1 MSSCSPTMGAEGK
14 MASANSMGQHV
25 EVADSHS
32 VQLLGAIE
40 ASPSSLSSSSSSSLP
55 AEVNFSGKEYSV
67 DSNFLTPRAAR
78 EGTPPRADAQIEIGL
93 PPRAPSTG
101 CASGDSGESN
111 STNSSSESSIAGA
124 QPTAENSQ
132 PKKKVIRRIVKVRR
146 VVKKMKKKDEKF
158 YLRTAFDLLDRD
170 QDGHVTPEELQ
181 FMLRNLGIHVR
192 DELID
197 DLLREASRTGS
208 GLIDETEFLQWVA
221 RIQALKDDSN
231 TSSSSSSSNNPA
243 QSADDDLTQDLV
255 AAFRVFDRDGNGYI
269 TRDEL
274 KSAMDM
280 IGENVT
286 EYQLNE
292 MLELADADK
301 DGRINYEDFQNFFLN
316 NFEALVQP
324 PKK

>member
-1 MSSCSPTMGAEGK
+1 MSTAVN
-14 MASANSMGQHV
+14 MASAKPN
-25 EVADSHS
+25 
-32 VQLLGAIE
+32 
-40 ASPSSLSSSSSSSLP
+40 
-55 AEVNFSGKEYSV
+55 
-67 DSNFLTPRAAR
+67 
-78 EGTPPRADAQIEIGL
+78 
-93 PPRAPSTG
+93 
-101 CASGDSGESN
+101 ESN
-111 STNSSSESSIAGA
+111 ESTTSKGRTLTEEEI
-124 QPTAENSQ
+124 
-132 PKKKVIRRIVKVRR
+132 
-146 VVKKMKKKDEKF
+146 KD
-158 YLRTAFDLLDRD
+158 LRTAFDLLDRD

-221 RIQALKDDSN
+221 RIQALKEAAESS
-231 TSSSSSSSNNPA
+231 TSSSSSSSTSTTQA
-243 QSADDDLTQDLV
+243 ADDDLTQDLV

-316 NFEALVQP
+316 NIDTLVQP
-324 PKK
+324 VGRK

>member
-1 MSSCSPTMGAEGK
+1 MSSSLTMGAAGRNPN
-14 MASANSMGQHV
+14 ATLAQPAGNTSA
-25 EVADSHS
+25 SHS
-32 VQLLGAIE
+32 VELSCAVQSSP
-40 ASPSSLSSSSSSSLP
+40 SPSSLPSP
-55 AEVNFSGKEYSV
+55 PGETSGKTRPGTAVDAPV
-67 DSNFLTPRAAR
+67 DSNFLTPQAAR
-78 EGTPPRADAQIEIGL
+78 EGTPPRVDAPIE
-93 PPRAPSTG
+93 PEPR
-101 CASGDSGESN
+101 
-111 STNSSSESSIAGA
+111 SSVSVSDTGA
-124 QPTAENSQ
+124 QAQAAADGANGSEPR
-132 PKKKVIRRIVKVRR
+132 PKTKVIRRIIKVRR

-274 KSAMDM
+274 KAAMDM

-301 DGRINYEDFQNFFLN
+301 DGRINYEEFARL
-316 NFEALVQP
+316 LL
-324 PKK
+324 

>member
-1 MSSCSPTMGAEGK
+1 MMSSAAESPTDIETEM
-14 MASANSMGQHV
+14 
-25 EVADSHS
+25 VAVTDG
-32 VQLLGAIE
+32 VRRVL
-40 ASPSSLSSSSSSSLP
+40 
-55 AEVNFSGKEYSV
+55 
-67 DSNFLTPRAAR
+67 DSNFLIAKTDR
-78 EGTPPRADAQIEIGL
+78 EGTPPKCSNDNSCDELSSSVKVIGEEV
-93 PPRAPSTG
+93 
-101 CASGDSGESN
+101 ASGTDSTTEEG
-111 STNSSSESSIAGA
+111 
-124 QPTAENSQ
+124 
-132 PKKKVIRRIVKVRR
+132 PKPKLKKRIIKRIVK
-146 VVKKMKKKDEKF
+146 KKKIVPKKDEKF

-221 RIQALKDDSN
+221 RIQALKEDSS
-231 TSSSSSSSNNPA
+231 TSSSSSSNSA
-243 QSADDDLTQDLV
+243 TQAADDDLTQDLV

-301 DGRINYEDFQNFFLN
+301 DGRINYEEFARL
-316 NFEALVQP
+316 LL
-324 PKK
+324 

>member
-1 MSSCSPTMGAEGK
+1 MRPT
-14 MASANSMGQHV
+14 ASFVRSFRSFLAGTKGILIV
-25 EVADSHS
+25 
-32 VQLLGAIE
+32 
-40 ASPSSLSSSSSSSLP
+40 P
-55 AEVNFSGKEYSV
+55 AENGLHS
-67 DSNFLTPRAAR
+67 
-78 EGTPPRADAQIEIGL
+78 IECQGH
-93 PPRAPSTG
+93 
-101 CASGDSGESN
+101 
-111 STNSSSESSIAGA
+111 
-124 QPTAENSQ
+124 
-132 PKKKVIRRIVKVRR
+132 IRKSH
-146 VVKKMKKKDEKF
+146 
-158 YLRTAFDLLDRD
+158 LRTAFDLLDRD

-197 DLLREASRTGS
+197 DLLREASRTARTLHSSVSCSKANRARRMPTNGIAMHQQQMDDRNGRLKQRPNHLGLDGIAIIDCYRGLHHSELSISGSVPVGS

-316 NFEALVQP
+316 NIDTLVQP
-324 PKK
+324 VKK

>member
-1 MSSCSPTMGAEGK
+1 MSATVN
-14 MASANSMGQHV
+14 MANAKPDESNEM
-25 EVADSHS
+25 
-32 VQLLGAIE
+32 LGA
-40 ASPSSLSSSSSSSLP
+40 SLIGRRKGTTSK
-55 AEVNFSGKEYSV
+55 GKA
-67 DSNFLTPRAAR
+67 LT
-78 EGTPPRADAQIEIGL
+78 EEEI
-93 PPRAPSTG
+93 
-101 CASGDSGESN
+101 
-111 STNSSSESSIAGA
+111 
-124 QPTAENSQ
+124 
-132 PKKKVIRRIVKVRR
+132 
-146 VVKKMKKKDEKF
+146 KD
-158 YLRTAFDLLDRD
+158 LRTAFDLLDRD

-221 RIQALKDDSN
+221 RIQALTEES
-231 TSSSSSSSNNPA
+231 TSSSSSSNSA
-243 QSADDDLTQDLV
+243 TQAADDDLTQDLV

-301 DGRINYEDFQNFFLN
+301 DGRINYEDFQLFFLN
-316 NFEALVQP
+316 NIDTFVQNGR
-324 PKK
+324 K

>member
-14 MASANSMGQHV
+14 MASASSMGHHV

-32 VQLLGAIE
+32 VQLLEAIE
-40 ASPSSLSSSSSSSLP
+40 TSPSSLSSSSSLP
-55 AEVNFSGKEYSV
+55 AEVNFSGKEHSV

-93 PPRAPSTG
+93 PPRAPPTG

-111 STNSSSESSIAGA
+111 NTNSSSGSSIGGA

-301 DGRINYEDFQNFFLN
+301 DGRINYEEFARL
-316 NFEALVQP
+316 LL
-324 PKK
+324 

>member
-1 MSSCSPTMGAEGK
+1 MAVPKKIDRASSEGK
-14 MASANSMGQHV
+14 IALYKWECEKHNNKIHRKHCNNTREIETESAKMSENF
-25 EVADSHS
+25 
-32 VQLLGAIE
+32 I
-40 ASPSSLSSSSSSSLP
+40 
-55 AEVNFSGKEYSV
+55 NFS
-67 DSNFLTPRAAR
+67 
-78 EGTPPRADAQIEIGL
+78 EI
-93 PPRAPSTG
+93 R
-101 CASGDSGESN
+101 D
-111 STNSSSESSIAGA
+111 
-124 QPTAENSQ
+124 
-132 PKKKVIRRIVKVRR
+132 
-146 VVKKMKKKDEKF
+146 
-158 YLRTAFDLLDRD
+158 LRTAFDLLDRD

-221 RIQALKDDSN
+221 RIQALKEESN
-231 TSSSSSSSNNPA
+231 SSSSGSSSSNSTTQA
-243 QSADDDLTQDLV
+243 ADDDLTQDLV

-301 DGRINYEDFQNFFLN
+301 DGRINYEEFARL
-316 NFEALVQP
+316 LL
-324 PKK
+324 

>member
-1 MSSCSPTMGAEGK
+1 MRRERVGEREC
-14 MASANSMGQHV
+14 V
-25 EVADSHS
+25 S
-32 VQLLGAIE
+32 VIK
-40 ASPSSLSSSSSSSLP
+40 SLSSVSQ
-55 AEVNFSGKEYSV
+55 VRMSGFYNHIKST
-67 DSNFLTPRAAR
+67 STTSKGRTLT
-78 EGTPPRADAQIEIGL
+78 EEEI
-93 PPRAPSTG
+93 
-101 CASGDSGESN
+101 
-111 STNSSSESSIAGA
+111 
-124 QPTAENSQ
+124 
-132 PKKKVIRRIVKVRR
+132 
-146 VVKKMKKKDEKF
+146 KD
-158 YLRTAFDLLDRD
+158 LRTAFDLLDRD

-221 RIQALKDDSN
+221 RIQALKEETSTSN
-231 TSSSSSSSNNPA
+231 SSSSSSSTSTTQA
-243 QSADDDLTQDLV
+243 ADDDLTQDLV

-301 DGRINYEDFQNFFLN
+301 DGRINYEEFARL
-316 NFEALVQP
+316 LL
-324 PKK
+324 

>member
-1 MSSCSPTMGAEGK
+1 MSDLSELEDAAK
-14 MASANSMGQHV
+14 M
-25 EVADSHS
+25 
-32 VQLLGAIE
+32 LGAALIGRRK
-40 ASPSSLSSSSSSSLP
+40 SSV
-55 AEVNFSGKEYSV
+55 AKGKT
-67 DSNFLTPRAAR
+67 LT
-78 EGTPPRADAQIEIGL
+78 EEEI
-93 PPRAPSTG
+93 
-101 CASGDSGESN
+101 
-111 STNSSSESSIAGA
+111 
-124 QPTAENSQ
+124 
-132 PKKKVIRRIVKVRR
+132 
-146 VVKKMKKKDEKF
+146 KD
-158 YLRTAFDLLDRD
+158 LRTAFDLLDRD

-221 RIQALKDDSN
+221 RIQALKDDSQ

-316 NFEALVQP
+316 NIDTIVPP

>member
-1 MSSCSPTMGAEGK
+1 MSTAVN
-14 MASANSMGQHV
+14 MASAK
-25 EVADSHS
+25 
-32 VQLLGAIE
+32 
-40 ASPSSLSSSSSSSLP
+40 PS
-55 AEVNFSGKEYSV
+55 
-67 DSNFLTPRAAR
+67 
-78 EGTPPRADAQIEIGL
+78 
-93 PPRAPSTG
+93 
-101 CASGDSGESN
+101 ESN
-111 STNSSSESSIAGA
+111 ESTSTTSKGRTLTEEEI
-124 QPTAENSQ
+124 
-132 PKKKVIRRIVKVRR
+132 
-146 VVKKMKKKDEKF
+146 KD
-158 YLRTAFDLLDRD
+158 LRTAFDLLDRD

-221 RIQALKDDSN
+221 RIQALKEETSTSN
-231 TSSSSSSSNNPA
+231 SSSSSSSTSTTQA
-243 QSADDDLTQDLV
+243 ADDDLTQDLV

-316 NFEALVQP
+316 NIDTFVQP
-324 PKK
+324 TTTTTTIITGRK

>member
-1 MSSCSPTMGAEGK
+1 MSTAVN
-14 MASANSMGQHV
+14 MASAKPNESNEM
-25 EVADSHS
+25 
-32 VQLLGAIE
+32 LGA
-40 ASPSSLSSSSSSSLP
+40 SLIGRRKSTTSK
-55 AEVNFSGKEYSV
+55 GRT
-67 DSNFLTPRAAR
+67 LT
-78 EGTPPRADAQIEIGL
+78 EEEI
-93 PPRAPSTG
+93 
-101 CASGDSGESN
+101 
-111 STNSSSESSIAGA
+111 
-124 QPTAENSQ
+124 
-132 PKKKVIRRIVKVRR
+132 
-146 VVKKMKKKDEKF
+146 KD
-158 YLRTAFDLLDRD
+158 LRTAFDLLDRD

-221 RIQALKDDSN
+221 RIQALKEAAESS
-231 TSSSSSSSNNPA
+231 TSSSSSSSTSTTQA
-243 QSADDDLTQDLV
+243 ADDDLTQDLV

-301 DGRINYEDFQNFFLN
+301 DGRINYEEFARL
-316 NFEALVQP
+316 LL
-324 PKK
+324 

>member
-1 MSSCSPTMGAEGK
+1 M
-14 MASANSMGQHV
+14 V
-25 EVADSHS
+25 
-32 VQLLGAIE
+32 LLFFA
-40 ASPSSLSSSSSSSLP
+40 PP
-55 AEVNFSGKEYSV
+55 
-67 DSNFLTPRAAR
+67 LT
-78 EGTPPRADAQIEIGL
+78 D
-93 PPRAPSTG
+93 
-101 CASGDSGESN
+101 
-111 STNSSSESSIAGA
+111 
-124 QPTAENSQ
+124 
-132 PKKKVIRRIVKVRR
+132 
-146 VVKKMKKKDEKF
+146 
-158 YLRTAFDLLDRD
+158 LRTAFDLLDRD

-301 DGRINYEDFQNFFLN
+301 DGRINYEALHRAPSRAPGGDGLIIRHLRIRVESLFRPLN
-316 NFEALVQP
+316 CVSPVNVFIIASGPPINQSPAEDKPMASQEARLQRNLRVMVPSFYSQIFRLEITTFSVALRHLV
-324 PKK
+324 

>member
-1 MSSCSPTMGAEGK
+1 MFDESFGSESPER
-14 MASANSMGQHV
+14 
-25 EVADSHS
+25 
-32 VQLLGAIE
+32 
-40 ASPSSLSSSSSSSLP
+40 SPSPPP
-55 AEVNFSGKEYSV
+55 AQPGALRRVT
-67 DSNFLTPRAAR
+67 DCNFLSARALR
-78 EGTPPRADAQIEIGL
+78 DGTPPKAAGGEYDPEEISVQREMGEGIHQMIASAEIE
-93 PPRAPSTG
+93 
-101 CASGDSGESN
+101 E
-111 STNSSSESSIAGA
+111 
-124 QPTAENSQ
+124 Q
-132 PKKKVIRRIVKVRR
+132 PKPTTKKRIIRRIVRK
-146 VVKKMKKKDEKF
+146 VKKKVGPKKDEKF

-221 RIQALKDDSN
+221 RIQAIKEESSN
-231 TSSSSSSSNNPA
+231 SSSSSSSSHGTTTA
-243 QSADDDLTQDLV
+243 ADDDLTQDLV

-286 EYQLNE
+286 EMQLNE

-301 DGRINYEDFQNFFLN
+301 DGRINYEEFARL
-316 NFEALVQP
+316 LL
-324 PKK
+324 

>member
-1 MSSCSPTMGAEGK
+1 MSSPAK
-14 MASANSMGQHV
+14 AKP
-25 EVADSHS
+25 D
-32 VQLLGAIE
+32 IE
-40 ASPSSLSSSSSSSLP
+40 AS
-55 AEVNFSGKEYSV
+55 AGVRRVV
-67 DSNFLTPRAAR
+67 DSNFLAAKSVR
-78 EGTPPRADAQIEIGL
+78 EGTPPKSFDDGCSGELVSSVKVLGDA
-93 PPRAPSTG
+93 A
-101 CASGDSGESN
+101 ASGAES
-111 STNSSSESSIAGA
+111 TTEEG
-124 QPTAENSQ
+124 
-132 PKKKVIRRIVKVRR
+132 PKPKLKKRIIRRIVR
-146 VVKKMKKKDEKF
+146 KKKIVPKKDEKF

-221 RIQALKDDSN
+221 RIQALTEES
-231 TSSSSSSSNNPA
+231 TSSSSSSNSA
-243 QSADDDLTQDLV
+243 TQAADDDLTQDLV

-301 DGRINYEDFQNFFLN
+301 DGRINYEEFARL
-316 NFEALVQP
+316 LL
-324 PKK
+324 

>member
-1 MSSCSPTMGAEGK
+1 MSGFYNHIK
-14 MASANSMGQHV
+14 M
-25 EVADSHS
+25 
-32 VQLLGAIE
+32 LGA
-40 ASPSSLSSSSSSSLP
+40 SLIGRRKSTTSK
-55 AEVNFSGKEYSV
+55 GRT
-67 DSNFLTPRAAR
+67 LT
-78 EGTPPRADAQIEIGL
+78 EEEI
-93 PPRAPSTG
+93 
-101 CASGDSGESN
+101 
-111 STNSSSESSIAGA
+111 
-124 QPTAENSQ
+124 
-132 PKKKVIRRIVKVRR
+132 
-146 VVKKMKKKDEKF
+146 KD
-158 YLRTAFDLLDRD
+158 LRTAFDLLDRD

-221 RIQALKDDSN
+221 RIQALKEAAESS
-231 TSSSSSSSNNPA
+231 TSSSSSSSTSTTQA
-243 QSADDDLTQDLV
+243 ADDDLTQDLV

-301 DGRINYEDFQNFFLN
+301 DGRINYEEFARL
-316 NFEALVQP
+316 LL
-324 PKK
+324 

>member
-1 MSSCSPTMGAEGK
+1 MSSSLTMGAAGRNPN
-14 MASANSMGQHV
+14 ATLAQPAGNTSAT
-25 EVADSHS
+25 SHS
-32 VQLLGAIE
+32 VELSCAVQSSP
-40 ASPSSLSSSSSSSLP
+40 SPSSSAFGLP
-55 AEVNFSGKEYSV
+55 APGETSGKTRPGTAVDAPV
-67 DSNFLTPRAAR
+67 DSNFLTPQAAR
-78 EGTPPRADAQIEIGL
+78 EGTPPRVDAPIE
-93 PPRAPSTG
+93 PEPSSVSV
-101 CASGDSGESN
+101 SG
-111 STNSSSESSIAGA
+111 TGA
-124 QPTAENSQ
+124 QAAGDGANGSEPR
-132 PKKKVIRRIVKVRR
+132 PKTKVIRRIIKVRR

-274 KSAMDM
+274 KAAMDM

-301 DGRINYEDFQNFFLN
+301 DGRINYEEFARL
-316 NFEALVQP
+316 LL
-324 PKK
+324 

>member
-1 MSSCSPTMGAEGK
+1 P
-14 MASANSMGQHV
+14 
-25 EVADSHS
+25 
-32 VQLLGAIE
+32 
-40 ASPSSLSSSSSSSLP
+40 SLSSYFRGCCCFRPSIGIPSHRPRLSVVTVSVVRPSLYVR
-55 AEVNFSGKEYSV
+55 ASASV
-67 DSNFLTPRAAR
+67 CVCVQR
-78 EGTPPRADAQIEIGL
+78 ESEKGL
-93 PPRAPSTG
+93 
-101 CASGDSGESN
+101 ESVGYPFH
-111 STNSSSESSIAGA
+111 TRTHHSSIFLSIRSCSGSKCSYKSVKCFPRKAYLN
-124 QPTAENSQ
+124 PSI
-132 PKKKVIRRIVKVRR
+132 PKASHHLDLLPSEVGLGRRTH
-146 VVKKMKKKDEKF
+146 
-158 YLRTAFDLLDRD
+158 LRTAFDLLDRD

-208 GLIDETEFLQWVA
+208 GLIDETEFLQ
-221 RIQALKDDSN
+221 
-231 TSSSSSSSNNPA
+231 
-243 QSADDDLTQDLV
+243 
-255 AAFRVFDRDGNGYI
+255 VFDRDGNGYI

-316 NFEALVQP
+316 NFDALVQP

>member
-1 MSSCSPTMGAEGK
+1 MSSSLTMGAAGRNP
-14 MASANSMGQHV
+14 SATLAEPAGSTTTT
-25 EVADSHS
+25 
-32 VQLLGAIE
+32 
-40 ASPSSLSSSSSSSLP
+40 SSSSSSSGDGGGHSTTTSHSDELSCAVQSSSPSSTVSSVRLP
-55 AEVNFSGKEYSV
+55 ALRETSGKAGNV
-67 DSNFLTPRAAR
+67 AAADSNFLTPQAAR
-78 EGTPPRADAQIEIGL
+78 EGTPPRADAQIELGS
-93 PPRAPSTG
+93 ASAG
-101 CASGDSGESN
+101 CVSSASADSGS
-111 STNSSSESSIAGA
+111 AGGGEEGAA
-124 QPTAENSQ
+124 QPKT
-132 PKKKVIRRIVKVRR
+132 KVIRKRIIIRKKI
-146 VVKKMKKKDEKF
+146 VKKMKKKDEKF

-301 DGRINYEDFQNFFLN
+301 DGRINYEEFARL
-316 NFEALVQP
+316 LL
-324 PKK
+324 

>member
-1 MSSCSPTMGAEGK
+1 MSTAVN
-14 MASANSMGQHV
+14 MASAKPDETDEST
-25 EVADSHS
+25 
-32 VQLLGAIE
+32 
-40 ASPSSLSSSSSSSLP
+40 ASK
-55 AEVNFSGKEYSV
+55 GRT
-67 DSNFLTPRAAR
+67 LT
-78 EGTPPRADAQIEIGL
+78 EEEI
-93 PPRAPSTG
+93 
-101 CASGDSGESN
+101 
-111 STNSSSESSIAGA
+111 
-124 QPTAENSQ
+124 
-132 PKKKVIRRIVKVRR
+132 
-146 VVKKMKKKDEKF
+146 KD
-158 YLRTAFDLLDRD
+158 LRTAFDLLDRD

-221 RIQALKDDSN
+221 RIQALKEETSPSN
-231 TSSSSSSSNNPA
+231 SSSSSSSTSTTQA
-243 QSADDDLTQDLV
+243 ADDDLTQDLV

-316 NFEALVQP
+316 NIDTLVQP
-324 PKK
+324 TGGRK

>member
-1 MSSCSPTMGAEGK
+1 MSGGSQAGAQPQDE
-14 MASANSMGQHV
+14 
-25 EVADSHS
+25 EVAFPPIS
-32 VQLLGAIE
+32 GAVRR
-40 ASPSSLSSSSSSSLP
+40 L
-55 AEVNFSGKEYSV
+55 V
-67 DSNFLTPRAAR
+67 DCNFLTAKAAR
-78 EGTPPRADAQIEIGL
+78 EGTPPKAVGDDQD
-93 PPRAPSTG
+93 
-101 CASGDSGESN
+101 SGDCVKVHSDPGVVEYV
-111 STNSSSESSIAGA
+111 TPEEG
-124 QPTAENSQ
+124 
-132 PKKKVIRRIVKVRR
+132 PKPKLKKRIIRRIVRKKKVLP
-146 VVKKMKKKDEKF
+146 KKDEKF

-221 RIQALKDDSN
+221 RIQALKEESN
-231 TSSSSSSSNNPA
+231 TSSSGSSSSNSTTQA
-243 QSADDDLTQDLV
+243 ADDDLTQDLV

-301 DGRINYEDFQNFFLN
+301 DGRINYEEFARL
-316 NFEALVQP
+316 LL
-324 PKK
+324 

>member
-1 MSSCSPTMGAEGK
+1 MSQ
-14 MASANSMGQHV
+14 NF
-25 EVADSHS
+25 
-32 VQLLGAIE
+32 I
-40 ASPSSLSSSSSSSLP
+40 
-55 AEVNFSGKEYSV
+55 NFS
-67 DSNFLTPRAAR
+67 
-78 EGTPPRADAQIEIGL
+78 EI
-93 PPRAPSTG
+93 R
-101 CASGDSGESN
+101 D
-111 STNSSSESSIAGA
+111 
-124 QPTAENSQ
+124 
-132 PKKKVIRRIVKVRR
+132 
-146 VVKKMKKKDEKF
+146 
-158 YLRTAFDLLDRD
+158 LRTAFDLLDRD

-221 RIQALKDDSN
+221 RIQALKEDSS
-231 TSSSSSSSNNPA
+231 TSSSSSSTSA
-243 QSADDDLTQDLV
+243 TQAADDDLTQDLV

-316 NFEALVQP
+316 NIDTFVQNGR
-324 PKK
+324 K

>member
-1 MSSCSPTMGAEGK
+1 MEEDGASGGNDFDEARK
-14 MASANSMGQHV
+14 M
-25 EVADSHS
+25 
-32 VQLLGAIE
+32 LGA
-40 ASPSSLSSSSSSSLP
+40 AL
-55 AEVNFSGKEYSV
+55 
-67 DSNFLTPRAAR
+67 
-78 EGTPPRADAQIEIGL
+78 IG
-93 PPRAPSTG
+93 RRK
-101 CASGDSGESN
+101 SN
-111 STNSSSESSIAGA
+111 STTKSRTLTEEEI
-124 QPTAENSQ
+124 
-132 PKKKVIRRIVKVRR
+132 
-146 VVKKMKKKDEKF
+146 KD
-158 YLRTAFDLLDRD
+158 LRTAFDLLDRD

-221 RIQALKDDSN
+221 RIQALKEESN
-231 TSSSSSSSNNPA
+231 SSTSGSSSSNSTSQA
-243 QSADDDLTQDLV
+243 ADDDLTQDLV

-301 DGRINYEDFQNFFLN
+301 DGRINYEEFARL
-316 NFEALVQP
+316 LL
-324 PKK
+324 

>member
-1 MSSCSPTMGAEGK
+1 MSTAVN
-14 MASANSMGQHV
+14 MASAKPNESNEM
-25 EVADSHS
+25 
-32 VQLLGAIE
+32 LGA
-40 ASPSSLSSSSSSSLP
+40 SLIGRRKSTTSK
-55 AEVNFSGKEYSV
+55 GRT
-67 DSNFLTPRAAR
+67 LT
-78 EGTPPRADAQIEIGL
+78 EEEI
-93 PPRAPSTG
+93 
-101 CASGDSGESN
+101 
-111 STNSSSESSIAGA
+111 
-124 QPTAENSQ
+124 
-132 PKKKVIRRIVKVRR
+132 
-146 VVKKMKKKDEKF
+146 KD
-158 YLRTAFDLLDRD
+158 LRTAFDLLDRD

-221 RIQALKDDSN
+221 RIQALKEAAESS
-231 TSSSSSSSNNPA
+231 TSSSSSSSTSTTQA
-243 QSADDDLTQDLV
+243 ADDDLTQDLV

-316 NFEALVQP
+316 NIDTLVQP
-324 PKK
+324 VGRK

>member
-1 MSSCSPTMGAEGK
+1 MSSGSPTMGAEGK
-14 MASANSMGQHV
+14 MACASRAK
-25 EVADSHS
+25 VADSHS
-32 VQLLGAIE
+32 VQLLGTIE
-40 ASPSSLSSSSSSSLP
+40 TSPSSSLPSSLP
-55 AEVNFSGKEYSV
+55 AEVNFSSKEHTV

-93 PPRAPSTG
+93 PPRASG
-101 CASGDSGESN
+101 CASGCDSGCA
-111 STNSSSESSIAGA
+111 STDRTGSEPSIAQA
-124 QPTAENSQ
+124 QPTAEDAQ

-221 RIQALKDDSN
+221 RIKALKDDSN

-316 NFEALVQP
+316 NFDTLVQP